1 MWPKGKGEKWCFL
14 VQFGNHDQANFWTT
28 ATNPSGEIS
37 RADKAL
43 ACLNPRAQSHFHQ
56 EANVE
61 IHFGVTSASF
71 STDFDDTDVCLFC
84 HTQLWGRYWLHRRV
98 LFIPHTR
105 LWEWFFFF
113 FFCLAKPWQ
122 HKHVM
127 CMPNTGVRLLCQTQL
142 SEIFWLE
149 ILRVIFDFGCMWL
162 LCQPSLWVLFCFCF
176 LPTISLRMTD
186 LYKYAIMTNTV
197 TNFKN
202 RCAWLLCHTWLLVQ
216 I

>member
-1 MWPKGKGEKWCFL
+1 MTKPISGRRQRTLLEKFPGQIKHLPVWIQGLNLISIKKPMSKLTL
-14 VQFGNHDQANFWTT
+14 VWHQRAFRR
-28 ATNPSGEIS
+28 IS
-37 RADKAL
+37 
-43 ACLNPRAQSHFHQ
+43 N
-56 EANVE
+56 
-61 IHFGVTSASF
+61 
-71 STDFDDTDVCLFC
+71 DTDVCLFC

-105 LWEWFFFF
+105 LWEWFLVG

-186 LYKYAIMTNTV
+186 LYKYAIMTTTV
-197 TNFKN
+197 INFKN